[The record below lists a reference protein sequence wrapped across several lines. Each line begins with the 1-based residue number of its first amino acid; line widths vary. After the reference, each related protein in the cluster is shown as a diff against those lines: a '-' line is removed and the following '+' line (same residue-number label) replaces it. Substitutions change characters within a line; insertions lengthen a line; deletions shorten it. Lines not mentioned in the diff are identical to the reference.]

1 MLDVQIRTEQHAS
14 AGDSMDCFLTHG
26 RGIMAAMC
34 MHGSRESRR
43 KKNTSLTGRTRRET
57 SAISFVTSA
66 FWTELD

>member
-34 MHGSRESRR
+34 MHGSRESR
-43 KKNTSLTGRTRRET
+43 KKKTPLSPVGQDEKPVPFRL
-57 SAISFVTSA
+57 
-66 FWTELD
+66 